1 MVITTDHSAITKAL
15 EQFNIK
21 PEDYYLMFDSDTN
34 AIYIVW
40 CTTASNA
47 LRLAETESC
56 IDIDV
61 NNTQEW
67 QSYEEL
73 PLGLRAYRE
82 LDLSCLIPSPLVCVR
97 YILETN

>member
-1 MVITTDHSAITKAL
+1 MVITTDHNAIAKVL
-15 EQFNIK
+15 QQFNIK

-40 CTTASNA
+40 CTSGSNA
-47 LRLAETESC
+47 LRLVESESC
-56 IDIDV
+56 IDIDLA
-61 NNTQEW
+61 NTQEW

-73 PLGLRAYRE
+73 PPSHL
-82 LDLSCLIPSPLVCVR
+82 LILNPLICVR

>member
-1 MVITTDHSAITKAL
+1 MVITTDHSAIINAL

-21 PEDYYLMFDSDTN
+21 PEDYYLMFDSDAN

-40 CTTASNA
+40 CTTWSNA
-47 LRLAETESC
+47 LRLVQSEQC
-56 IDIDV
+56 VDIELPDS
-61 NNTQEW
+61 QLSSLIKW

-73 PLGLRAYRE
+73 PPLE
-82 LDLSCLIPSPLVCVR
+82 SLIPSPLVCVR

>member
-1 MVITTDHSAITKAL
+1 MVITTDHSAITNAL

-21 PEDYYLMFDSDTN
+21 PEDYYLMFDSDAN

-40 CTTASNA
+40 CTTWSNA
-47 LRLAETESC
+47 LRLVQSEQC
-56 IDIDV
+56 VDIEFPDSQL
-61 NNTQEW
+61 NSLIKW

-73 PLGLRAYRE
+73 PPLESLM
-82 LDLSCLIPSPLVCVR
+82 PSPLVCVR